1 MSEVNCSLTIVG
13 LGYVGL
19 PLAQE
24 ACRSGLRVVGL
35 DTDLAVV
42 SDLSSGLSHIDDI
55 DSVDLAKMAK
65 AGFLATTDSSCI
77 QGSDVVVICVPTPLD
92 EDGTPDLGAVKAA
105 TATVSEHLQ
114 PGSLVILE
122 STTYP
127 GTTEDIVRPIL
138 EAGSGLAAG
147 TDFWLAY
154 SPERIDPG
162 NPEWGLRNTPKVVGG
177 LTPACTK
184 QAVQFYDQIV
194 DTVVPTVGTREAEL
208 AKLLENTYRHVNI
221 ALMNEMAVFCHELG
235 IDLWAG
241 IEAAK
246 TKPFGFEAFY
256 PGPGVGG
263 HCIPIDPNYLSWVVR
278 SVGYRFR
285 FVELAEEIS
294 ARMPA
299 YVAQRVQDLLNVDKK
314 PVNGSVVLL
323 LGVTYKANVSDQR
336 ETPARPLAACLSA
349 MGAEVRYFDP
359 HAHSFTFNGR
369 ELVGEDDLEEA
380 LGKADL
386 SILVQAHNE
395 IIESGAL
402 ERARRILDTR
412 GVLSGDN
419 VERL

>member
-1 MSEVNCSLTIVG
+1 MNLVIIG

-19 PLAQE
+19 PLASE
-24 ACRSGLRVVGL
+24 ACMNQMTVRGVDASPELVEALNAGKSHV
-35 DTDLAVV
+35 DDLSD
-42 SDLSSGLSHIDDI
+42 SDLVAMLD
-55 DSVDLAKMAK
+55 
-65 AGFLATTDSSCI
+65 AGFEAVTGPSIITEA
-77 QGSDVVVICVPTPLD
+77 DVIVICVPTPLSSD
-92 EDGTPDLGAVKAA
+92 FTPDLSFVRAAARAVA
-105 TATVSEHLQ
+105 ENLQ
-114 PGSLVILE
+114 AGCLVVLE

-127 GTTEDIVRPIL
+127 GTTEDVVKPIL
-138 EAGSGLAAG
+138 EEGSGLTAG
-147 TDFWLAY
+147 IDFALAY
-154 SPERIDPG
+154 SPERTDPG
-162 NPEWGLRNTPKVVGG
+162 NPNYGLRNTPKVVGG
-177 LTPACTK
+177 LTAECTNS
-184 QAVQFYDQIV
+184 AIEFYGKLV
-194 DTVVPTVGTREAEL
+194 DTVVPTVGIREAEL
-208 AKLLENTYRHVNI
+208 SKLLENTYRHVNI

-235 IDLWAG
+235 IDLWAA

-246 TKPFGFEAFY
+246 TKPFGYEAFY

-263 HCIPIDPNYLSWVVR
+263 HCIPIDPNYLPWVVR

-285 FVELAEEIS
+285 FVELAQEIS
-294 ARMPA
+294 DRMPS
-299 YVAQRVQDLLNVDKK
+299 YVAQRVQDLLNNDKK

-359 HAHSFTFNGR
+359 HAHTFTFDGR

-380 LGKADL
+380 LGNADL

-402 ERARRILDTR
+402 KLARRILDTR

>member
-1 MSEVNCSLTIVG
+1 MNLVIIG

-19 PLAQE
+19 PLASE
-24 ACRSGLRVVGL
+24 ACMNQMTVRGVDASPELVEALNAGKSHV
-35 DTDLAVV
+35 DDLSD
-42 SDLSSGLSHIDDI
+42 SDLVAMLD
-55 DSVDLAKMAK
+55 
-65 AGFLATTDSSCI
+65 AGFEAVTGPSIITEA
-77 QGSDVVVICVPTPLD
+77 DVIVICVPTPLSSD
-92 EDGTPDLGAVKAA
+92 FTPDLSFVRAAARAVA
-105 TATVSEHLQ
+105 ENLQ
-114 PGSLVILE
+114 AGCLVVLE

-127 GTTEDIVRPIL
+127 GTTEDVVKPIL
-138 EAGSGLAAG
+138 EEGSGLTAG
-147 TDFWLAY
+147 IDFALAY
-154 SPERIDPG
+154 SPERTDPG
-162 NPEWGLRNTPKVVGG
+162 NPNYGLRNTPKVVGG
-177 LTPACTK
+177 LTAECTNS
-184 QAVQFYDQIV
+184 AIEFYGKLV
-194 DTVVPTVGTREAEL
+194 DTVVPTVGIQEAEL
-208 AKLLENTYRHVNI
+208 SKLLENTYRHVNI

-235 IDLWAG
+235 IDLWAA

-246 TKPFGFEAFY
+246 TKPFGYEAFY

-285 FVELAEEIS
+285 FVELAQEIS
-294 ARMPA
+294 DRMPS
-299 YVAQRVQDLLNVDKK
+299 YVAQRVQDLLNNDKK

-359 HAHSFTFNGR
+359 HAHTFTFDGR

-380 LGKADL
+380 LGNADL

-402 ERARRILDTR
+402 KLARRILDTR

>member
-1 MSEVNCSLTIVG
+1 MNLVIIG

-19 PLAQE
+19 PLASE
-24 ACRSGLRVVGL
+24 ACMNQMTVRGVDVSPELVEALNAGKSHV
-35 DTDLAVV
+35 DDLSD
-42 SDLSSGLSHIDDI
+42 SDLVAMLD
-55 DSVDLAKMAK
+55 
-65 AGFLATTDSSCI
+65 AGFEAVTGPSIITEA
-77 QGSDVVVICVPTPLD
+77 DVIVICVPTPLSSD
-92 EDGTPDLGAVKAA
+92 FTPDLSFVRAAARAVA
-105 TATVSEHLQ
+105 ENLQ
-114 PGSLVILE
+114 AGCLVVLE

-127 GTTEDIVRPIL
+127 GTTEDVVKPIL
-138 EAGSGLAAG
+138 EEGSGLTAG
-147 TDFWLAY
+147 IDFALAY
-154 SPERIDPG
+154 SPERTDPG
-162 NPEWGLRNTPKVVGG
+162 NPNYGLRNTPKVVGG
-177 LTPACTK
+177 LTAECTNS
-184 QAVQFYDQIV
+184 AIEFYGKLV
-194 DTVVPTVGTREAEL
+194 DTVVPTVGIREAEL
-208 AKLLENTYRHVNI
+208 SKLLENTYRHVNI

-235 IDLWAG
+235 IDLWAA

-246 TKPFGFEAFY
+246 TKPFGYEAFY

-285 FVELAEEIS
+285 FVELAQEIS
-294 ARMPA
+294 DRMPS
-299 YVAQRVQDLLNVDKK
+299 YVAQRVQDLLNNDKK

-359 HAHSFTFNGR
+359 HAHTFTFDGR

-380 LGKADL
+380 LGNADL

-395 IIESGAL
+395 ILESGAL
-402 ERARRILDTR
+402 KLARRILDTR